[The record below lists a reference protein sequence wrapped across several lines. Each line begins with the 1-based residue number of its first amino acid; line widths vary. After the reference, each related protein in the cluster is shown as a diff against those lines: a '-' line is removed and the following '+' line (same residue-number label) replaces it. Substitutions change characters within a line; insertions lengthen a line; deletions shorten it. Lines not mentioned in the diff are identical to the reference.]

1 MQVGNSNLV
10 YIYVPRLTMHSST
23 RFRLTAS
30 PRPIQIPKRAHQLHH
45 VRRDPPVLSLVSGAQ
60 QVLETVN
67 PDPWN
72 GSAAVHNLAESW
84 VFTVRFSGL
93 QWNCLG

>member
-1 MQVGNSNLV
+1 MHDLLSLMQVGNSNLV
-10 YIYVPRLTMHSST
+10 YMYVPRLTMHSST

-60 QVLETVN
+60 QVSETVN
-67 PDPWN
+67 PEPSEWVSC
-72 GSAAVHNLAESW
+72 GSQP
-84 VFTVRFSGL
+84 G
-93 QWNCLG
+93 